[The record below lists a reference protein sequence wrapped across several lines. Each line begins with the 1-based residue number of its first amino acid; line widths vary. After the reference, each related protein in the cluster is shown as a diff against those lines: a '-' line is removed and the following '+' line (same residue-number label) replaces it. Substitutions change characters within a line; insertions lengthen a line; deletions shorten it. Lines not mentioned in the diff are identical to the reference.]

1 LVEKFYGKFKDGVLS
16 SHKMKNL
23 VADRV
28 PKNTLGGA
36 DGGHMFGVI
45 KEEISS
51 ALKLLTL
58 GPVAADQS
66 MGLVFEDVNK
76 KGEAV
81 GRVWDLETRGG
92 MGGADPKY
100 TSNQCYTSET
110 LKGVYKPQGR
120 YQGMET
126 GKYIK
131 PDHNGYQDP
140 LVGPMTPRFDQVSF
154 GGTDRGS
161 HQQIPQNQPNNPQAY
176 GGNFNQQG
184 QPPVQPQFRPDQM
197 NPHDQFGQD
206 HQNAYFQNTAN
217 LQNAQMNLA
226 NLA

>member
-1 LVEKFYGKFKDGVLS
+1 MGPRVKILSRLKKIRLYIPPLVEKFYEKFKDGVLS
-16 SHKMKNL
+16 SHRMKNL
-23 VADRV
+23 FADRV
-28 PKNTLGGA
+28 PKNILVGV
-36 DGGHMFGVI
+36 DGGNMFGVI

-81 GRVWDLETRGG
+81 GAVRDPVTRSV

-100 TSNQCYTSET
+100 TSNQGYTSET
-110 LKGVYKPQGR
+110 LKGVYQPQGR

-131 PDHNGYQDP
+131 PDHDGYQDP
-140 LVGPMTPRFDQVSF
+140 MVGPMTPRFD
-154 GGTDRGS
+154 
-161 HQQIPQNQPNNPQAY
+161 
-176 GGNFNQQG
+176 
-184 QPPVQPQFRPDQM
+184 
-197 NPHDQFGQD
+197 
-206 HQNAYFQNTAN
+206 
-217 LQNAQMNLA
+217 
-226 NLA
+226 